1 MRRAKVD
8 DRALVARVEERL
20 APFRKV
26 LIAVS
31 GGPDSI
37 ALLNLAALAR
47 PPSTLHVHSFDHA
60 LRHASADEVGA
71 VARAS
76 SALGIGHSMDRWG
89 DPDKEASGLQ
99 ERARQARYA
108 SLLQA
113 ARAHG
118 ASAIATAHTA
128 GDQAETVLMRLCRGS
143 GLAGLSGMAM
153 VTGLSGDVSLVRPLL
168 DTPKADLIAYLSR
181 HGIEYV
187 TDPSNSDL
195 RFLRPRLR
203 AIMPA
208 FAAEGFDNTRALAF
222 SHQMARA
229 NAAIEA
235 LAGDLV
241 LAWQTDGHL
250 PIERYS
256 SAPSE
261 LRIRCLARVIEGSL
275 TGTRPPSD
283 AELERLDQRL
293 VGGARKAMLANL
305 IFEAIHG
312 ALSARPAPPR
322 KPVSPRAARPR

>member
-1 MRRAKVD
+1 MRRAEVD
-8 DRALVARVEERL
+8 DKALVARVKERL

-31 GGPDSI
+31 GGPDSM
-37 ALLNLAALAR
+37 ALLSIAALAR
-47 PPSTLHVHSFDHA
+47 PASTLHVHSFDHA
-60 LRHASADEVGA
+60 LRAASADEVSD
-71 VARAS
+71 VARAC
-76 SALGIGHSMDRWG
+76 SALGVAHSSDRWG
-89 DPDKEASGLQ
+89 DPDKDASGLQ

-118 ASAIATAHTA
+118 ASAIATGHTA
-128 GDQAETVLMRLCRGS
+128 DDQAETILMRLCRGS

-153 VTGLSGDVSLVRPLL
+153 VTGLSSDVSLVRPLL
-168 DTPKADLIAYLSR
+168 DTPKAELIAYLDR
-181 HGIEYV
+181 HGIDYV
-187 TDPSNSDL
+187 SDPSNRDP

-203 AIMPA
+203 DLMPA
-208 FAAEGFDNTRALAF
+208 LAAEGFDCARALAF
-222 SHQMARA
+222 SHQMGRA

-235 LAGDLV
+235 LSGELV

-250 PIERYS
+250 LIERYS
-256 SAPSE
+256 AAPAE
-261 LRIRCLARVIEGSL
+261 VRIRCLARVIEGSL

-293 VGGARKAMLANL
+293 VGGARKAALANL
-305 IFEAIHG
+305 IFEAAHG

-322 KPVSPRAARPR
+322 KPVSPRVARPR